1 MKSFTIKYLL
11 LTICVLTMIKTNAQD
26 QFSVLLFTQHDDWH
40 YNTIP
45 VAIQAFEEMAKEHQ
59 FKFNW
64 TQRPNDLIAELPKHD
79 VVIFMNANADSLKTK
94 HMIALK
100 AFMKRGGGFVGIHGT
115 ADGENNNS

>member
-1 MKSFTIKYLL
+1 MKIFTIKYLL
-11 LTICVLTMIKTNAQD
+11 LTICVLTMIKANSQD
-26 QFSVLLFTQHDDWH
+26 QFRVLLFTQHDDWH

-45 VAIQAFEEMAKEHQ
+45 VAIQAFEEMAEEHQ

-64 TQRPNDLIAELPKHD
+64 TQWPNDLIEKLPEHD

-100 AFMKRGGGFVGIHGT
+100 AFEILNTQF
-115 ADGENNNS
+115 